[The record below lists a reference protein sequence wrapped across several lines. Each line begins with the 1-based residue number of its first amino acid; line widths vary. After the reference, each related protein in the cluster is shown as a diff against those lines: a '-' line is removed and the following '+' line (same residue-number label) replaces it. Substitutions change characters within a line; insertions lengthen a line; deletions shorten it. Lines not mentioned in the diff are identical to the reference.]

1 MSQTTYNNPF
11 SPENSDR
18 HAIWEMLVKRDIQA
32 FVQQNWSMV
41 ADDFLE
47 QGFMGIGAHK
57 LDNPDSWT
65 LAYPT
70 LAAYRDDWLNQA
82 KVFAQTNWDCD
93 AEQALHDM
101 TNMRDIEIAGN
112 SALLHKKFDGE
123 IAKKDGSKTQFKFQT
138 LYRCLKVEGQWKI
151 AGFTGYMPFPMGEKS
166 PEELPGKY
174 CPSEATQHV
183 TAGPYSPVLQVNP
196 GQLVVISGQAA
207 IDPAGNVIG
216 KSIEEQTRLTLENC
230 SQQLQYAGC
239 ELADVF
245 KVNVYL
251 ENLDDWPR
259 FNEVYLSYMPK
270 PLPVR
275 TAVQAGLLMDLIVEV
290 EMWGIKR

>member
-1 MSQTTYNNPF
+1 
-11 SPENSDR
+11 
-18 HAIWEMLVKRDIQA
+18 
-32 FVQQNWSMV
+32 
-41 ADDFLE
+41 
-47 QGFMGIGAHK
+47 MGIGAH
-57 LDNPDSWT
+57 LSDNPDSWS

-82 KVFAQTNWDCD
+82 KDFADSDWDCN

-101 TNMRDIEIAGN
+101 TNMRDIEIVGE
-112 SALLHKKFDGE
+112 SALLHKKFDGT
-123 IAKKDGSKTQFKFQT
+123 ILRKDGSKLALKFQT
-138 LYRCLKVEGQWKI
+138 LYRCMKVDGQWKI
-151 AGFTGYMPFPMGEKS
+151 AGFTGYMPLPMGEKQQS
-166 PEELPGKY
+166 NLPAKY
-174 CPSEATQHV
+174 CPPAATQHV

-207 IDPAGNVIG
+207 INPAGEVIG
-216 KSIEEQTRLTLENC
+216 RSIEEQTRLTLENC
-230 SQQLQYAGC
+230 RQQLQYAGC
-239 ELADVF
+239 DMSDVF

-259 FNEVYLSYMPK
+259 FNEIYLDFMPK

-275 TAVQAGLLMDLIVEV
+275 TAVQAGLLMELIVEI